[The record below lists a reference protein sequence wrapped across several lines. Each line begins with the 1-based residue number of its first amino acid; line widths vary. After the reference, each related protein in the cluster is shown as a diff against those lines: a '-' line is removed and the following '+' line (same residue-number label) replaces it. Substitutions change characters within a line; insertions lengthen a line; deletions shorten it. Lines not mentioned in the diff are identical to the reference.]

1 MNVLG
6 LFARSRCFFFNEML
20 RRVKK
25 KKKKGGS
32 TISENM
38 LSLWNLLLSV
48 FVFLTGFLGGR
59 VGRGVTGA
67 RKSDTSA
74 FFKSVV
80 SNNEKLHNA

>member
-1 MNVLG
+1 
-6 LFARSRCFFFNEML
+6 
-20 RRVKK
+20 
-25 KKKKGGS
+25 
-32 TISENM
+32 M

-74 FFKSVV
+74 FLKSVV